1 MACSRRGA
9 LEILALG
16 GLWAGLGGA
25 ARALDTERVS
35 PQPGAF
41 LLRRELERG
50 LKGGETLRV
59 IREWDGRFER
69 EHDKL
74 WARGEQVSCIV
85 EAPAILEPVVAIERA
100 RVSPGPFPAQLDTL
114 GRIVGREPAARGS
127 SAREAVRTALAMLT
141 AAGKSGEQIAEARR
155 DLARIVASSASLLET
170 VPPDLFYPTP
180 GKAHDRKQLDLPGG
194 LEGEVFVSVEATA
207 RTNGM
212 LECLERK
219 IVTQIGEDI
228 RPSRECWTLEPV

>member
-1 MACSRRGA
+1 M
-9 LEILALG
+9 
-16 GLWAGLGGA
+16 
-25 ARALDTERVS
+25 DTERVS

-69 EHDKL
+69 EPDKL

-100 RVSPGPFPAQLDTL
+100 RVSPGPFPAQLDTQ
-114 GRIVGREPAARGS
+114 GRIVGRELAARGS

-180 GKAHDRKQLDLPGG
+180 GKAHDRRQLDLPGG

-207 RTNGM
+207 RRNGM

-228 RPSRECWTLEPV
+228 RPSRECWTLEPA